1 MRLLIELNGQHRRAR
16 GGRISIVRVI
26 MILLALPALVLGC
39 ILIFGAVY
47 RSGPASGV
55 SFDDDT
61 IIRQHLHEI
70 SPPPPVGARLH
81 NALLALE
88 AKASFS
94 TDPPLVVTGLM
105 IGPGGIL
112 LATQSHGVHVYD
124 RQSKTWQSSGDD
136 DTNSDATA
144 DTSPGDTNAMPVPA
158 EVSASP
164 IIADLIDWMGER
176 QYSFVTNNAGSDLSI
191 GASFADKDGKSPSY
205 DCIFSANGEHDT
217 LTVTTSSAR
226 AIPSGMEGATLAWL
240 TAANMEEHW
249 GFYGVD
255 TDTRKLWFRL
265 SVYRS
270 DGHVNSDELD
280 HVLEEAG
287 TAMHQATSLLAEF
300 PDQNDV
306 HTAYGTE
313 WFWNSGRAPVV
324 RLRPLPTGAARPN
337 VMASGRGSARHA
349 EGNQCLGI

>member
-1 MRLLIELNGQHRRAR
+1 MIELNGKPREAR
-16 GGRISIVRVI
+16 GERIGIGHVI
-26 MILLALPALVLGC
+26 MMLLALNALILGG
-39 ILIFGAVY
+39 LLMFGRVY
-47 RSGPASGV
+47 RSDPAPGV
-55 SFDDDT
+55 SVDDDD
-61 IIRQHLHEI
+61 IIRQHLREI

-81 NALLALE
+81 NALLALK

-112 LATQSHGVHVYD
+112 LTTQSHGVHVYD
-124 RQSKTWQSSGDD
+124 RQTKTWQSSGDD

-158 EVSASP
+158 DVSVSP

-176 QYSFVTNNAGSDLSI
+176 LYSFVTNNAGSDLSI
-191 GASFADKDGKSPSY
+191 DASFADKDGKSPSY

-217 LTVTTSSAR
+217 LTVTTSSTR

-265 SVYRS
+265 SLYHS

-280 HVLEEAG
+280 HVLEEVG
-287 TAMHQATSLLAEF
+287 TAIHQTISLPAEF
-300 PDQNDV
+300 PDQDGALAG
-306 HTAYGTE
+306 HGKE
-313 WFWNSGRAPVV
+313 LLRSHGRAALVHSQP
-324 RLRPLPTGAARPN
+324 PLPGAARPD
-337 VMASGRGSARHA
+337 VSKSGRGHIRRA
-349 EGNQCLGI
+349 EGDRCLGI